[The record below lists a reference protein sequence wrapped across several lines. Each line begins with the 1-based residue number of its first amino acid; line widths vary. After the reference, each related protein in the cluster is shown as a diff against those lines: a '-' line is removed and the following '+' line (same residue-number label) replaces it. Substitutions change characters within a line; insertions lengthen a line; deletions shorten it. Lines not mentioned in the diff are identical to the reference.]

1 MKKYIILLLALCLA
15 ITIFTACKTIPDPEE
30 IEKDLTPA
38 ELFQLAQEEVIERN
52 NYKAAM
58 VYYQTF
64 LQRYPDDIQGQV
76 IAEYEIAFLYHKMG
90 EDETAIKL
98 FEALLDKYEGPNADV
113 LPQWPEVLSR
123 KVLTL
128 IREEMEEQGGQGQEQ
143 QPANEAG

>member
-1 MKKYIILLLALCLA
+1 MKKYVILLLVLCLS
-15 ITIFTACKTIPDPEE
+15 IGIFTACKTIPDPEE
-30 IEKDLTPA
+30 IDKDLTPA

-76 IAEYEIAFLYHKMG
+76 IAEYEIAFLYHKLG
-90 EDETAIKL
+90 EDETAIRL
-98 FEALLDKYEGPNADV
+98 FEALLEKYEEPDADV

-123 KVLTL
+123 KVLSL
-128 IREEMEEQGGQGQEQ
+128 IREQQQQQEEQEQ
-143 QPANEAG
+143 

>member
-1 MKKYIILLLALCLA
+1 MKKYVILLLVLCLFIF

-90 EDETAIKL
+90 EDETAIRL
-98 FEALLDKYEGPNADV
+98 FEALLEKYEGPNADV

-123 KVLTL
+123 KVLSL
-128 IREEMEEQGGQGQEQ
+128 IREEMEQEQ
-143 QPANEAG
+143 EPA